1 MDKSLSFVAQ
11 SYRSMGST
19 SKKGNLKV
27 LVDHATDV
35 ARSFKN
41 VIRKSVEVVVTH
53 PNNRVWWTSWS
64 CSSEK
69 PTKALVAQ
77 TRPCLPPI
85 QTYGWLLLRALIVDF
100 LFRR

>member
-53 PNNRVWWTSWS
+53 PNNRV
-64 CSSEK
+64 
-69 PTKALVAQ
+69 LVDQ
-77 TRPCLPPI
+77 LVV
-85 QTYGWLLLRALIVDF
+85 LLREAYQGVGGPDTPMSAPDPNVWMALF
-100 LFRR
+100 ARSHRRLPFS